1 MRVPRSSSASSADC
15 TALTVQPDSP
25 AQRGLAFVGKALAAA
40 AVVAWAWFWAA
51 LSGLG
56 FSDLAY
62 DRGRSGLRGLAVGVA
77 GAALG
82 SRLLSVRTR
91 WRWVVFGLAMALPV
105 LILVWWLRALA
116 DYSP

>member
-1 MRVPRSSSASSADC
+1 M
-15 TALTVQPDSP
+15 TVRPLSP
-25 AQRGLAFVGKALAAA
+25 AQRVVGFVGKALAAA
-40 AVVAWAWFWAA
+40 AVVAWAWFWAV

-62 DRGRSGLRGLAVGVA
+62 NRGLSGLRGLAVGVL

-82 SRLLSVRTR
+82 SRLLPVRTR
-91 WRWVVFGLAMALPV
+91 WRWLVFGLAMTLPV
-105 LILVWWLRALA
+105 LILVDWLRALA

>member
-1 MRVPRSSSASSADC
+1 
-15 TALTVQPDSP
+15 VQSDSP
-25 AQRGLAFVGKALAAA
+25 ARHVVGFVGKALAAA

-51 LSGLG
+51 ISGLG

-62 DRGRSGLRGLAVGVA
+62 DRGRSGLPVLAVGVL

-91 WRWVVFGLAMALPV
+91 WRWLVFGLAMTLPV
-105 LILVWWLRALA
+105 LLLVDWLRDLA